1 MSEQKPASKDT
12 EGGWSL
18 YAKMVKAEL
27 TSPETLDYKKLMQK
41 YIAGVPYGQVVEEL
55 NGEGA

>member
-1 MSEQKPASKDT
+1 MSDSKDT
-12 EGGWSL
+12 EGGWAL

-41 YIAGVPYGQVVEEL
+41 YIAGVPYGQVVKEL

>member
-1 MSEQKPASKDT
+1 MTDQKHNSKDT

-18 YAKMVKAEL
+18 YAKMVKAEVK
-27 TSPETLDYKKLMQK
+27 SSDKIDYKKLMQK

-55 NGEGA
+55 NEEGA